1 MRAIHYHPSHFI
13 SLPVSAAILV
23 FSDESRC
30 ELRLKLPQHGSGQ
43 DPRTPITLGDPS
55 AAPRGGLRDFVPPPG
70 VWQHHHQARGF
81 RGLTSELSLSAGTSG
96 AGSEAPFWGA
106 LSPG

>member
-55 AAPRGGLRDFVPPPG
+55 AAPRGG
-70 VWQHHHQARGF
+70 
-81 RGLTSELSLSAGTSG
+81 SG
-96 AGSEAPFWGA
+96 ILCHPRVCGSTIAKLEALGA
-106 LSPG
+106 